1 MKTRNYKS
9 QRGLI
14 RQTWND
20 QLNLVE
26 FKRGYFYHKKMR
38 ENVKFNLS
46 DDVREKIYAEIEK
59 LIFGEVN
66 GLVRYYR
73 GNMYGILT
81 RIIIHEDRITYCAGQ
96 EYTSEMRNLRKI
108 FRNG

>member
-46 DDVREKIYAEIEK
+46 DEDRLKIYAEIEK
-59 LIFGEVN
+59 LIFGKVN

-73 GNMYGILT
+73 GKMDSLFTN
-81 RIIIHEDRITYCAGQ
+81 IIILEDNVTYCAGQ
-96 EYTSEMRNLRKI
+96 DYSYEMRYLRKI